1 MSMQAN
7 SDFQNYYEVLQ
18 LSQKADQDTI
28 DRVYRLLVKRYH
40 PDNQETGDP
49 HKFAEVVEAH
59 RILSDPE
66 ARAAYDIHYDQ
77 TRNAIL
83 GILEQETKDDGFDA
97 DLRTFETIL
106 SLLYVARRRNPLH
119 GGLGSIQMEHML
131 DRPAEYLEFHLWYLR
146 EKGWVERLDN
156 GMIAITASGV
166 DRVMHLENN
175 NLRRDRMIA
184 ERSAVE
190 RGVLKEHAVR

>member
-1 MSMQAN
+1 MAAQAN
-7 SDFQNYYEVLQ
+7 TDFQNYYEVLQ

-59 RILSDPE
+59 RVLSDPE

-83 GILEQETKDDGFDA
+83 GILDKESNDDGFDA

-106 SLLYVARRRNPLH
+106 SLLYIARRREPNR
-119 GGLGSIQMEHML
+119 GGLGTVQMEHML
-131 DRPAEYLEFHLWYLR
+131 DRPAEFLEFHLGTCAKKAGSNAW
-146 EKGWVERLDN
+146 
-156 GMIAITASGV
+156 ITA
-166 DRVMHLENN
+166 
-175 NLRRDRMIA
+175 
-184 ERSAVE
+184 
-190 RGVLKEHAVR
+190 

>member
-1 MSMQAN
+1 MASQTN
-7 SDFQNYYEVLQ
+7 TDFQNYYEVLQ

-59 RILSDPE
+59 RILSDPG

-83 GILEQETKDDGFDA
+83 GILDQETNDDGFDA
-97 DLRTFETIL
+97 DLR
-106 SLLYVARRRNPLH
+106 
-119 GGLGSIQMEHML
+119 
-131 DRPAEYLEFHLWYLR
+131 
-146 EKGWVERLDN
+146 
-156 GMIAITASGV
+156 
-166 DRVMHLENN
+166 
-175 NLRRDRMIA
+175 
-184 ERSAVE
+184 
-190 RGVLKEHAVR
+190 